1 MKTLIACIVAM
12 AISLMAVA
20 AQVAAHAP
28 ARGGLPNMGFTA
40 ALTPLR

>member
-20 AQVAAHAP
+20 AQVAAHAAPLP
-28 ARGGLPNMGFTA
+28 AVPA
-40 ALTPLR
+40 ATGSASAR